1 MNKYAVPPIVKTY
14 LRAAAAA
21 VAALFL
27 ADPNRPLRDYA
38 AAGLAAVL
46 GPIIKAIDPGE
57 TQFGKG
63 SDTYEA
69 DKNLAE

>member
-46 GPIIKAIDPGE
+46 GPIIKAMDPKE
-57 TQFGKG
+57 KQFGMG
-63 SDTYEA
+63 SDEFEA
-69 DKNLAE
+69 NKNVAE

>member
-1 MNKYAVPPIVKTY
+1 MNIETLTPILKTY

-27 ADPNRPLRDYA
+27 ADPNRPLRDYL

-46 GPIIKAIDPGE
+46 GPIIKAIDPKE
-57 TQFGKG
+57 LDFGKG
-63 SDTYEA
+63 S
-69 DKNLAE
+69 K

>member
-1 MNKYAVPPIVKTY
+1 MNKYTVPPVVKTY

-38 AAGLAAVL
+38 AAGL
-46 GPIIKAIDPGE
+46 
-57 TQFGKG
+57 G
-63 SDTYEA
+63 SRPWAYHQSDRP
-69 DKNLAE
+69 